1 MGVVVVTWLF
11 LNFAVCRDAA
21 RRAGL
26 SATAKLLV
34 IDCVH
39 VYGLLLG
46 LYGDYASVLLF
57 FYLLCMTVLCLC
69 CLTGVIKND
78 NNDNNNNM
86 LPAAVSGMHR
96 LWRRWAFLYWQR
108 SERTA
113 HNERVHCVGAT
124 VGEDI
129 YNTDALCIAAGSAVP
144 RLNHAVRIEAVVD
157 YVPVSACGNA

>member
-57 FYLLCMTVLCLC
+57 FLSTAYDCIVFVLP
-69 CLTGVIKND
+69 N
-78 NNDNNNNM
+78 
-86 LPAAVSGMHR
+86 
-96 LWRRWAFLYWQR
+96 WRNKEW
-108 SERTA
+108 
-113 HNERVHCVGAT
+113 
-124 VGEDI
+124 
-129 YNTDALCIAAGSAVP
+129 
-144 RLNHAVRIEAVVD
+144 
-157 YVPVSACGNA
+157 